1 MFHSVVL
8 CLFGL
13 SSIVQS
19 YDIPAE
25 RPNFS
30 DIFSKEKTR
39 EGEDK
44 SKSKLTLLYNP
55 KLSVW
60 LMVLPG
66 LKSIPSEMGAV
77 ATVPPL
83 S

>member
-1 MFHSVVL
+1 M
-8 CLFGL
+8 
-13 SSIVQS
+13 QS

-25 RPNFS
+25 QPNFS
-30 DIFSKEKTR
+30 DIFSKEKR
-39 EGEDK
+39 EKEK
-44 SKSKLTLLYNP
+44 TKVKSKLTLLYNP
-55 KLSVW
+55 KLSVL